1 MRWFSGSPRTT
12 PAGAV
17 DVPDGLPVLAPG
29 RHRTPRTGACFME
42 WASLL
47 AGERFS
53 DHPVCTHPL
62 LAHLARMVNDATSDG
77 GRADLAPL
85 VPSVV
90 GLTGDDPRTVYD
102 VAVAAALAA
111 LPAVGEED
119 QRVLAAGV
127 LTCER
132 LRLLRADGGSREHP
146 RRRGGRSAVAP
157 RLGHDVLAQVRPGT
171 RAVLADVPDATAW
184 AVSFTEDLVSLRGLA
199 DPAAA
204 LTEHAVVAVVRR
216 ESADTDALLA
226 RMLRD
231 AIAAVRATD
240 AERAPRRGET
250 VHRSTPSPRVE
261 RPAQAAPSRTSW
273 SVPSRTTSVLAP
285 RAVTR

>member
-1 MRWFSGSPRTT
+1 MRWLSGSPRTT

-17 DVPDGLPVLAPG
+17 DVPDGLPVLSPG

-53 DHPVCTHPL
+53 DHPACTHPL
-62 LAHLARMVNDATSDG
+62 LAHLARMVNDATSDR
-77 GRADLAPL
+77 GRAELAPL

-102 VAVAAALAA
+102 VAVAAALVA
-111 LPAVGEED
+111 LPVVGEED
-119 QRVLAAGV
+119 RRVLAAGV

-132 LRLLRADGGSREHP
+132 LRVIRADRADGADGAPAERT
-146 RRRGGRSAVAP
+146 RRRGGRTAVVP
-157 RLGHDVLAQVRPGT
+157 RRNHDVLAEVRPGT
-171 RAVLADVPDATAW
+171 RAVLMDVPDATAW

-216 ESADTDALLA
+216 ASADTDVLLA

-231 AIAAVRATD
+231 AIAAVRAPE
-240 AERAPRRGET
+240 AEPAPRRGDPM
-250 VHRSTPSPRVE
+250 HRHPEHALPTG
-261 RPAQAAPSRTSW
+261 
-273 SVPSRTTSVLAP
+273 
-285 RAVTR
+285 